1 MADRRITDLQ
11 ESATLSAG
19 AFVAVDSLTLGTRKY
34 DLGTLVESL
43 GGRGLVYDEDAGCYT
58 NRSIAW
64 LLASRTNSLAYGVS
78 IPKGSSIACT
88 KTGANAGIA
97 APTTGYIGT
106 PAIDPYTQVGPF
118 IHFDVN
124 GYVDADGTPH
134 VTAFE
139 GDGSFKRDGSNGNVW
154 VLAPV
159 LWWKID
165 ESGAD
170 AVTISVSDTRLAGM
184 EAQPQAYLPDGTL
197 RPYMLYAKYIGSNDG
212 SGNMVSVSGA
222 KPWNRSISHNALI
235 TACSNASTGY
245 SGKSIADDWYLKVMF
260 LLKYATKNSQSVFYG
275 ANNYNYQYSP
285 AVAEEGVTRV
295 ILTNAQAANLVVGS
309 AMMLGTHTGTNPG
322 NDRNTGV
329 NYDVFDGLR
338 ILSITDYD
346 ADNKAINF
354 DTSTTFDTA
363 TTYLLSTSPWWAGC
377 LDAVEG
383 DGTLTDAGRLNG
395 HEPFVMQGIETSMG
409 LFELLGDVILDG
421 DATLG
426 WQPYVNYDSKN
437 EATSVTADYTA
448 TGKYLEAGSSA
459 AYHYPMYPANA
470 GGLLL
475 GQGTGASQS
484 TGMCDGQYT
493 AALSTGTKEWYGLGN
508 LRDTGNAGLWCVNGS
523 NALTN
528 AYWGIGSRLSG
539 TGRSRAAA

>member
-1 MADRRITDLQ
+1 MSDTVYTHVASEETLQRVANSLERIANQKELIWDDTDN
-11 ESATLSAG
+11 
-19 AFVAVDSLTLGTRKY
+19 
-34 DLGTLVESL
+34 
-43 GGRGLVYDEDAGCYT
+43 CYT
-58 NRSIAW
+58 NQSVAAM
-64 LLASRTNSLAYGVS
+64 LAAQKNGLTYGVS
-78 IPKGSSIACT
+78 IPKGSTTACT
-88 KTGANAGIA
+88 KIGANAGIA
-97 APTTGYIGT
+97 VPTPGYVGS
-106 PAIDPYTQVGPF
+106 PAIDPYTQLGPF
-118 IHFDVN
+118 VHYDVN

-134 VTAFE
+134 VTAIE
-139 GDGSFKRDGSNGNVW
+139 GDGNFKRDGSNGNVW

-159 LWWKID
+159 LWWIMD
-165 ESGAD
+165 ESDND
-170 AVTISVSDTRLAGM
+170 AVTLSISDSKLSGM
-184 EAQPQAYLPDGTL
+184 AAQPQAYLPDGTL

-222 KPWNRSISHNALI
+222 KPWNRNMSHNALI
-235 TACSNASTGY
+235 TACNNATTGY
-245 SGKSIADDWYLKVMF
+245 SGKSIADDWYLKTMF

-322 NDRNTGV
+322 NDRGTAV

-338 ILSITDYD
+338 ILSIETYD
-346 ADNKAINF
+346 DNNKAVNF

-363 TTYLLSTSPWWAGC
+363 TTYLLSTSPWWSGC

-395 HEPFVMQGIETSMG
+395 HEPFVLQGIETNMG
-409 LFELLGDVILDG
+409 LYELLGDVILDG
-421 DATLG
+421 DSTNG
-426 WQPYVNYDSKN
+426 WQPCVNYDSKN

-459 AYHYPMYPANA
+459 GHHYPLYPSNA

-484 TGMCDGQYT
+484 TGMCDSQYT
-493 AALSTGTKEWYGLGN
+493 SALGTGTKEWYGMGHLSNPGY
-508 LRDTGNAGLWCVNGS
+508 AGLWYAGGS
-523 NALTN
+523 YALTVGH
-528 AYWGIGSRLSG
+528 WTIGSRLSG

>member
-1 MADRRITDLQ
+1 MPTVYTHVASEETLQRVATSLERIANQKELIWDDTNN
-11 ESATLSAG
+11 
-19 AFVAVDSLTLGTRKY
+19 
-34 DLGTLVESL
+34 
-43 GGRGLVYDEDAGCYT
+43 CYT
-58 NRSIAW
+58 NQSVAAM
-64 LLASRTNSLAYGVS
+64 LAAQKNGLAYGVS
-78 IPKGSSIACT
+78 IPKGSTTACT
-88 KTGANAGIA
+88 KIGANAGIA
-97 APTTGYIGT
+97 VPTPGYVGS
-106 PAIDPYTQVGPF
+106 PAIDPYTQLGPF
-118 IHFDVN
+118 VHYNVN
-124 GYVDADGTPH
+124 GFVDADGTPH
-134 VTAFE
+134 VTAIE
-139 GDGSFKRDGSNGNVW
+139 GDGNFKRDGSNGNVW

-159 LWWKID
+159 LWWNMD
-165 ESGAD
+165 ESGND
-170 AVTISVSDTRLAGM
+170 AVTLSISDSKLSGM
-184 EAQPQAYLPDGTL
+184 AAQPQAYLPDGSL

-212 SGNMVSVSGA
+212 EGNMVSVSGA
-222 KPWNRSISHNALI
+222 KPWNRNLSHNTLI
-235 TACSNASTGY
+235 TACNNASTGY

-260 LLKYATKNSQSVFYG
+260 LLKYATKHSQSVFTG
-275 ANNYNYQYSP
+275 CTNYNFQYNP
-285 AVAEEGVTRV
+285 AVAETGVTRV
-295 ILTNAQAANLVVGS
+295 ILTKAQAANLIVGS
-309 AMMLGTHTGTNPG
+309 SMMLGTHTGTNPG
-322 NDRNTGV
+322 NDRSTGV
-329 NYDVFDGLR
+329 NFDVFDGLR

-346 ADNKAINF
+346 ENNKAINF
-354 DTSTTFDTA
+354 DTATTFDVA
-363 TTYLLSTSPWWAGC
+363 TTYLLSTSPWFAGS

-383 DGTLTDAGRLNG
+383 DGTLTEAGRLNG

-493 AALSTGTKEWYGLGN
+493 AALGTGTKEWFGLGN
-508 LRDTGNAGLWCVNGS
+508 LSYTGVAGLWCVFGS
-523 NALTN
+523 YALASTN
-528 AYWGIGSRLSG
+528 WIIGSRLSG